1 MRASVLGQHSS
12 DTLDDPCDQ
21 GSVKRPSMPPLTILA
36 LALWGAC
43 AGSYTL
49 GFRCA
54 REFLVPI
61 IIAACILFVITIFA
75 FMRGT
80 PSTLAVLVLGLAIG
94 CALGFF
100 ATLFYEAKANQAIA
114 SPVQKWVFTAE
125 EDARQGDFGATV
137 SIRSLEH
144 GHYSE

>member
-1 MRASVLGQHSS
+1 MDNERGGHVKDTARRLRMRASVLGQHSS

-75 FMRGT
+75 FMRGA
-80 PSTLAVLVLGLAIG
+80 PSTLAVLVLGLVIG
-94 CALGFF
+94 CALGFS

-114 SPVQKWVFTAE
+114 SPVQKWVFNAE
-125 EDARQGDFGATV
+125 
-137 SIRSLEH
+137 
-144 GHYSE
+144 